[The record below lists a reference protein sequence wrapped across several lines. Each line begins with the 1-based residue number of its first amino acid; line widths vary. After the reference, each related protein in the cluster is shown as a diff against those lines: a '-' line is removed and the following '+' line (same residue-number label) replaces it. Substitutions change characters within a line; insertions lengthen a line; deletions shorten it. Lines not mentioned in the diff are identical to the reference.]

1 MIKET
6 TTYIDYDGTSVTE
19 EMHFNLTQF
28 ELTEVAMELPDKLT
42 DHINTDDTP
51 AAIVEKIVTVLGKK
65 GLLDFVKRMVIK
77 SYGIKKK
84 GVDGK
89 VKFVKSEAITEEFAN
104 SMACHNFIMELVT
117 NNDKS
122 NKFFNEIIPT
132 EMAPQ
137 VQSMIAEANTEN

>member
-1 MIKET
+1 MLKET
-6 TTYIDYDGTSVTE
+6 TTYTDYDGTTVTE

-28 ELTEVAMELPDKLT
+28 ELTEIAMGLPDKLT
-42 DHINTDDTP
+42 DHINTADSP

-77 SYGIKKK
+77 AYGIKKK

-89 VKFVKSEAITEEFAN
+89 VKFVKNEEITEEFAN

-117 NNDKS
+117 DNDKS
-122 NKFFNEIIPT
+122 NAFFNNIVPS

-137 VQSMIAEANTEN
+137 VQSMIAEAKPEN

>member
-6 TTYIDYDGTSVTE
+6 TTYIDYDGTSTTE
-19 EMHFNLTQF
+19 EMYFNLTQF
-28 ELTEVAMELPDKLT
+28 ELTEIAMELPDELT
-42 DHINTDDTP
+42 DHINTNDSP
-51 AAIVEKIVTVLGKK
+51 ASIVEKIVTVLGKK
-65 GLLDFVKRMVIK
+65 GLLEFVKRMVIK
-77 SYGIKKK
+77 AYGVKKQ
-84 GVDGK
+84 GLDGK

-117 NNDKS
+117 DNVKS

-137 VQSMIAEANTEN
+137 VQNMIAEAQVEN

>member
-1 MIKET
+1 MLKET
-6 TTYIDYDGTSVTE
+6 TTYTDYDGTTVTE

-28 ELTEVAMELPDKLT
+28 ELTEIAMSLPDKLT

-51 AAIVEKIVTVLGKK
+51 AAIVEKITTVLGKK

-77 SYGIKKK
+77 AYGIKKK

-89 VKFVKSEAITEEFAN
+89 VKFIKNDDITEEFAN

-117 NNDKS
+117 DNDKS
-122 NKFFNEIIPT
+122 NAFFNSIVPSD
-132 EMAPQ
+132 MAPQ
-137 VQSMIAEANTEN
+137 IQSMIAEAKTEN

>member
-1 MIKET
+1 MLKET
-6 TTYIDYDGTSVTE
+6 TTYTDYDGTTVTE

-42 DHINTDDTP
+42 DHIKTNETP
-51 AAIVEKIVTVLGKK
+51 AEIVDKIVTVLGKK

-77 SYGIKKK
+77 GYGVKKK

-89 VKFVKSEAITEEFAN
+89 VRFIKNPEITEEFAN

-117 NNDKS
+117 DNDKS
-122 NKFFNEIIPT
+122 NRFFEGIIPS
-132 EMAPQ
+132 EIAPQ
-137 VQSMIAEANTEN
+137 VQTMIAEASTEN